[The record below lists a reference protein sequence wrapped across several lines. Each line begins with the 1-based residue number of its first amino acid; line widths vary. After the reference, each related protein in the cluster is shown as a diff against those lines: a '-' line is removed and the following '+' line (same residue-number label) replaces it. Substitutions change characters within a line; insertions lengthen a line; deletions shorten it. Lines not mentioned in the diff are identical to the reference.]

1 MDLQM
6 AGKGYVVIGG
16 TRDMGL
22 AAARVLVRG
31 DEPEPAYL
39 HGEAPMSGYVL
50 SYICTAN

>member
-6 AGKGYVVIGG
+6 AGMGYVVIGG
-16 TRDMGL
+16 TAGMGL

-39 HGEAPMSGYVL
+39 HGEAPHLGHHDR
-50 SYICTAN
+50 